1 MIKVAAMKI
10 QSRVLLAGVLAIA
23 SLAAFAQDKPAAPA
37 KSAAAPASKPAASPA
52 AKPDPEA
59 RIVGQAEALTEE
71 QINQSHDIAA
81 LSRVAQLYES
91 QGDMQRFAWT
101 LKRLIALLPDSG
113 QLRLQLA
120 MVYAAQND
128 KARAYDVL
136 VHMQSS
142 GFGYDISQD
151 TRFNNIHGTKV
162 WDYIVANLQV
172 NAKQFGEGKLAF
184 ELPKG
189 DYLFESIGYDP
200 ARKQFLVGSAREGKV
215 YLADMKGKLT
225 DFIRPTEEN
234 GMYAV
239 LDLAVDA
246 AHDKL
251 YVASA
256 GVPYFT
262 AFKAS
267 AFGQTSLIEYRLSTG
282 KFLNRYDLAQDGKS
296 RLLTSITVGKD
307 GHVFAADGDRGQI
320 FRLVDNEL
328 KLLAGNP
335 TLSSIRGLAASD
347 DGTKLYFADYAMGI
361 FGIDLTKSTPFALA
375 HNPDKLVLGGIV
387 GIYFYDGRL
396 VVIESGMVPQR
407 VMRLKLSDDGRSVA
421 SAMPLDVAQPA
432 FSVPTVG
439 AVVGDQLYFI
449 ANSQKALY
457 DKFGTVRDPS
467 ALEPVRIF
475 KSNLR
480 FAWDQSGIAGGMSEL
495 PKQKAPDA
503 KAPPEHNPPAKSG
516 DGSH

>member
-10 QSRVLLAGVLAIA
+10 QLRALLAGALAIA
-23 SLAAFAQDKPAAPA
+23 SLPAFAQDKPKAA
-37 KSAAAPASKPAASPA
+37 PA
-52 AKPDPEA
+52 AKPSPEA
-59 RIVGQAEALTEE
+59 KLVGQAEALTEE

-91 QGDMQRFAWT
+91 QGDMQRFGWT

-120 MVYAAQND
+120 MVYASQGD
-128 KARAYDVL
+128 KAHAYDVL

-142 GFGYDISQD
+142 GFGYDISKD
-151 TRFNNIHGTKV
+151 TRFDKVHGTRV
-162 WDYIVANLQV
+162 WDYIVANLQA

-234 GMYAV
+234 GMFAV

-267 AFGQTSLIEYRLSTG
+267 AFGQTALIEYQLSTG
-282 KFLNRYDLAQDGKS
+282 KFLNKYDLPPDGSS

-307 GHVFAADGDRGQI
+307 GRVFAADGDRGQL
-320 FRLVDNEL
+320 FRLADKEL
-328 KLLAGNP
+328 KLLVGNP
-335 TLSSIRGLAASD
+335 SLTSIRGLTVSD
-347 DGTKLYFADYAMGI
+347 DGTKLYFADYARGV
-361 FGIDLTKSTPFALA
+361 FGVDLTKLVPFAVA
-375 HNPDKLVLGGIV
+375 HNPEKLVLGGIV

-439 AVVGDQLYFI
+439 AIVGDQLYFI

-457 DKFGTVRDPS
+457 DKFGTVRDPE
-467 ALEPVRIF
+467 ALEAVRIF
-475 KSNLR
+475 RSNLR
-480 FAWDQSGIAGGMSEL
+480 FAWDQSGITGGIGEV
-495 PKQKAPDA
+495 PKQKASDA
-503 KAPPEHNPPAKSG
+503 KTPAEHNPPAKPG
-516 DGSH
+516 DSSH